1 MEPLRIGLW
10 SGPRNVS
17 TAVMYSFA
25 QRSDTRVVDEPLYGY
40 YLDSSGVH
48 HPGREEVIAAMD
60 TDGERVVREV
70 LLGDYDR
77 PVVLFKLMAHHL
89 EGLDW
94 GFLERLTNVLLVRE
108 PADVVRSLRHQV
120 PNPDLRDTGMELQ
133 ARILQH
139 LESRGQRVPVVDA
152 RELLNA
158 PRPMLESLCA
168 SLGLAFEEA
177 MLAWEPGERP
187 EDGVWAP
194 HWYHNV
200 HRSTGFQPYAEKSE
214 PVPDELV
221 PLVEECRPYYD
232 RLLAGAI
239 HAPGREPNA

>member
-25 QRSDTRVVDEPLYGY
+25 QRRDARVVDEPLYGY
-40 YLDSSGVH
+40 YLESSGVI
-48 HPGREEVIAAMD
+48 HPGRDEVIAAMD
-60 TDGERVVREV
+60 TDGRRVVREV
-70 LLGDYDR
+70 ILGDYDR

-94 GFLERLTNVLLVRE
+94 AFLERLTNVLLVRD

-133 ARILQH
+133 SRIH
-139 LESRGQRVPVVDA
+139 DYLEERGRTTPVVDA
-152 RELLNA
+152 RGLLNE
-158 PRPMLESLCA
+158 PRGVLSALCDA
-168 SLGLAFEEA
+168 VGIEWDEA
-177 MLAWEPGERP
+177 MLAWEPGARP

-200 HRSTGFQPYAEKSE
+200 HLSSGFQPYSEKSE
-214 PVPDELV
+214 PVPEELV

-232 RLLAGAI
+232 RLLEGAI
-239 HAPGREPNA
+239 HAPGRKPNV

>member
-1 MEPLRIGLW
+1 
-10 SGPRNVS
+10 
-17 TAVMYSFA
+17 MYSFA
-25 QRSDTRVVDEPLYGY
+25 QRADTRVVDEPLYGY
-40 YLDSSGVH
+40 YLQSSGVK
-48 HPGREEVIAAMD
+48 HPGAEEVIAAMD

-70 LLGDYDR
+70 ILGDCDR

-94 GFLERLTNVLLVRE
+94 GFLERLTNVLLVRD

-133 ARILQH
+133 DRIHDYLG
-139 LESRGQRVPVVDA
+139 ERGRETPVVDA
-152 RELLNA
+152 RGLLNA
-158 PRPMLESLCA
+158 PEGVLRALCA
-168 SLGLAFEEA
+168 ALGLEFDPA
-177 MLAWEPGERP
+177 MLSWEAGARP

-200 HRSTGFQPYAEKSE
+200 HRSTGFHPYSEKSE
-214 PVPDELV
+214 PVPEDLV

-232 RLLAGAI
+232 RLLTGAI